1 MSILFFKVSVD
12 SDIAQEVNVD
22 QIYTDQCIGSA
33 VYRVDTDVNTM
44 TKDEL
49 QTYLPAFYKAPQ
61 DYVEMSG
68 ISLYQD

>member
-1 MSILFFKVSVD
+1 MSILFFKVSED

-49 QTYLPAFYKAPQ
+49 QTYLPAFYEAPQ

-68 ISLYQD
+68 ISLYQG